1 VSKKLLLLI
10 ILFSGVRLAFA
21 QQNTEFRLV
30 KEYYDSQRINLLNA
44 FKKEAQN
51 NRNTI
56 QLEEMKIDFSEF
68 MSKMDSIQ
76 NVASIGALIRV
87 KNREDLQ
94 RILQENKGKDRKVSD
109 TISLEIPAEYPGGIN
124 TLRQQVAD
132 LFYFDALLSDISK
145 VSTNIYFV
153 VEKDGSISSVR
164 ADGENFVFNR
174 QAEIAVYMLPEK
186 FTPATFNGEKVRYS
200 YRIPLTM
207 KFK

>member
-1 VSKKLLLLI
+1 MSKKLLLLI

>member
-1 VSKKLLLLI
+1 MQWC
-10 ILFSGVRLAFA
+10 FA

-56 QLEEMKIDFSEF
+56 QLEEMKNDFSEF
-68 MSKMDSIQ
+68 MTKMDSIQ

-87 KNREDLQ
+87 KNREDLE
-94 RILQENKGKDRKVSD
+94 RIAQKKNSGYQDVSD

-124 TLRQQVAD
+124 TLRKQVAE

-145 VSTNIYFV
+145 ISADIYFV
-153 VEKDGSISSVR
+153 VEKDGSISTVR
-164 ADGENFVFNR
+164 AAGDNSVFNR

-186 FTPATFNGEKVRYS
+186 FSPATLNGEKVRYS

-207 KFK
+207 KFEQ